1 LYTAFFNVIIKFATG
16 NSHKLMD
23 ATQSRPNPDAILAKL
38 REEES
43 RAKRGRLKVFLGMCP
58 GVGKTHS
65 MLRAAQQERLAKV
78 DVVVGLVETH
88 GRVETEAVLAG
99 LPIIPRREIAYKGTM
114 LTEMDLAA
122 ILARKPQLV
131 VVDELAHTNAPG
143 SIHAKRWQDVLD
155 LLEAGIGVFTTL
167 NIQHVESRA
176 DAVRQITGAPVH
188 ETVPDSL
195 LDLADELELIDLT
208 TERLLERLREGKV
221 YLGQRAVAAQENFF
235 QESNL
240 TALRELAL
248 RFTAERVDQQLRTMR
263 APMAKQTVWRS
274 GERLLVAVG
283 SSPFST
289 QLVRWTRRLAAAQGA
304 AWCAVHVDTS
314 TPLSTEEQTLLDK
327 NLRLA
332 RELGAEVILTR
343 DNDIVGALV
352 RAALQHNATQIVVG
366 KPRGNRWLEFFRGGT
381 MVDRLMR
388 QGGNIDIYVVPA
400 EHGARER
407 NWLRMGEALQTDPK
421 EYGIA
426 VGTVAAITAAA
437 WLLPVNYYLAV
448 GLVFLLAVITLSLR
462 VGRWPVLTAG
472 VLSALCWNFFFI
484 PPRYTFIISKAEDFI
499 LFATYFVVALVAGQ
513 LTARIRVQAANER
526 LREERATAL
535 LQLTRALAEAKTLD
549 EAAFAALRQVDELF
563 GAQTAL
569 FLTDEAGGHFH
580 SHFASSFAPDDKET
594 SVAEWVLRNRR
605 NAGRFTDTLPA
616 SSAYY
621 TALSRGDR
629 AIGVLGVQLPAEAT
643 LNLAQRDLLEAFA
656 RQLALIVEREDLR
669 ASSEREKLLAE
680 SEKLHRALLDSVSH
694 ELRTPL
700 AVITAAAENLSQAP
714 AGSREPLVTEIRTAA
729 RRLNRLVGNL
739 LDQTRLESGVLRPHL
754 DWHDARDLVNA
765 ALEETRDALAG
776 HPLTV
781 AVAEALPPVM
791 ADQALLVQALAN
803 LLLNAAQHTPAGCRV
818 AVSVDHER
826 NGKRIAFVVADGGP
840 GLPAPMRDKLFQKFA
855 RGDTARAGG
864 LGLGLPIVR
873 GFIAAQGGEL
883 IADENPGGGARFTIY
898 LPHTPVQNVP
908 SE

>member
-1 LYTAFFNVIIKFATG
+1 
-16 NSHKLMD
+16 MD
-23 ATQSRPNPDAILAKL
+23 AQATRPNPDAILAKL

-88 GRVETEAVLAG
+88 SRVETEAVLAG
-99 LPIIPRREIAYKGTM
+99 LTVIPRREVAYKGTM
-114 LTEMDLAA
+114 ITEMDLPA

-131 VVDELAHTNAPG
+131 LVDELAHTNAPG
-143 SIHAKRWQDVLD
+143 SLHTKRWQDVLD
-155 LLEAGIGVFTTL
+155 LLEAGIGVYTTL

-176 DAVRQITGAPVH
+176 DAVHQITGAPVH

-221 YLGQRAVAAQENFF
+221 YLGQRAVAARENFF

-248 RFTAERVDQQLRTMR
+248 RFTAERVDHQLRTMR
-263 APMAKQTVWRS
+263 APASKQTVWRS

-283 SSPFST
+283 PSPFST

-304 AWCAVHVDTS
+304 AWCAVHVETS
-314 TPLSTEEQTLLDK
+314 VPLSTEEQLLLDK

-343 DNDIVGALV
+343 DQDIAAALV

-366 KPRGNRWLEFFRGGT
+366 KPRGHRWLEFLRGGT
-381 MVDRLMR
+381 LVDRLIR

-400 EHGARER
+400 EHDVRER
-407 NWLRMGEALQTDPK
+407 TWLHLGEVVQTDPK
-421 EYGIA
+421 EYGVA
-426 VGTVAAITAAA
+426 VGTVAAITAAG
-437 WLLPVNYYLAV
+437 WLLPTEYYLSV
-448 GLVFLLAVITLSLR
+448 GLIFLLAVITLSLR
-462 VGRWPVLTAG
+462 VGRWPVLLAG
-472 VLSALCWNFFFI
+472 ILSALCWNFFFI
-484 PPRYTFIISKAEDFI
+484 PPRYTFIISKAEDLI

-513 LTARIRVQAANER
+513 LTARIRAQAANER

-549 EAAFAALRQVDELF
+549 EAAFAALRQVDDLF

-580 SHFASSFAPDDKET
+580 SHFASSFVPDAKES
-594 SVAEWVLRNRR
+594 SVAEWVFRNRR
-605 NAGRFTDTLPA
+605 SAGRFTDTLP
-616 SSAYY
+616 SSAAHYV
-621 TALSRGDR
+621 ALVREDR
-629 AIGVLGVQLPAEAT
+629 AVGVLGVQLPATAT
-643 LNLAQRDLLEAFA
+643 LTMAQRDLLEAFA

-700 AVITAAAENLSQAP
+700 AVITAAAENLPNANT
-714 AGSREPLVTEIRTAA
+714 GTREHLVTEIRTAA
-729 RRLNRLVGNL
+729 KRLNRLVGNL
-739 LDQTRLESGVLRPHL
+739 LDQTRLESGVLRPNL
-754 DWHDARDLVNA
+754 DWHDARDLINA
-765 ALEETRDALAG
+765 ALDDTRDALAG
-776 HPLTV
+776 HPLTLT
-781 AVAEALPPVM
+781 VAENLPTVL
-791 ADQALLVQALAN
+791 ADQALMVQALAN

-818 AVSVDHER
+818 VVTANLER
-826 NGKRIAFVVADGGP
+826 NGQRVAFVVADGGP
-840 GLPAPMRDKLFQKFA
+840 GLPAPMRDKLFQKFE
-855 RGDTARAGG
+855 RGDSARAGG

-873 GFIAAQGGEL
+873 GFVAAQGGEL
-883 IADENPGGGARFTIY
+883 VADENPGGGARFTIY
-898 LPHTPVQNVP
+898 LPHAPAQNAP
-908 SE
+908 PE